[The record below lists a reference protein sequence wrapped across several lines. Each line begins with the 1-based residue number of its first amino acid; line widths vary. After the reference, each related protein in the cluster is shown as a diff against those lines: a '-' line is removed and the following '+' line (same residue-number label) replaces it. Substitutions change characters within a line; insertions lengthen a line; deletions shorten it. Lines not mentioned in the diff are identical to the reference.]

1 MKNRIEER
9 CRARGIRWTEP
20 RRLIVQVLSEA
31 RDHPDA
37 EALHR
42 RVAERNPRVSR
53 STVYRTL
60 RVLRSV
66 GIVEEH
72 HFRKDRG
79 RYEPVPRRHHDHL
92 IDVATGTVLEF
103 RNAEIERLQKEVAEW
118 LGYRLI
124 GHRLELYAEPWAP
137 NDAEAAG
144 SAARSSCAGL
154 GKKST
159 RNSPRAD
166 AKRSKPK
173 RQRYSHLLHL
183 KKS

>member
-1 MKNRIEER
+1 
-9 CRARGIRWTEP
+9 
-20 RRLIVQVLSEA
+20 VLSEA